1 MCFFYFYKKGDL
13 RFSIL
18 FYYLLQNESFDHRSF
33 INFMSDGSML
43 LSSFFMLCL
52 LEIRD
57 IYYTCMQFLWC
68 CYYCCLF
75 LDKEADTSKV
85 HKFKN
90 LSHSNYTELYPLFFG
105 CCCVFFH
112 CYCYCYCFS
121 SLLTS
126 IFASI

>member
-1 MCFFYFYKKGDL
+1 MCVFSEGRFKVFY
-13 RFSIL
+13 L

-68 CYYCCLF
+68 CNATTVACSLIK
-75 LDKEADTSKV
+75 KEIPQ
-85 HKFKN
+85 KFIN
-90 LSHSNYTELYPLFFG
+90 LKIYLIQTTPNYILFFG
-105 CCCVFFH
+105 AVVVV
-112 CYCYCYCFS
+112 CFTATA
-121 SLLTS
+121 TS
-126 IFASI
+126 HPCLHTIFASI